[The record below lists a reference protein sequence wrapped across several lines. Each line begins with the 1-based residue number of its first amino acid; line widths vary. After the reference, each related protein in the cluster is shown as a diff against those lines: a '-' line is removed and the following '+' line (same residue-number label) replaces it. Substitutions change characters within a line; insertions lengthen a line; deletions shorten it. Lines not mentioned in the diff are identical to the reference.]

1 MNEPLDA
8 AGKRMQRQAAE
19 WLALR
24 QARGFTPAE
33 HADFS
38 DWCAADARH
47 AQIFAEVERA
57 WGTLDG
63 LARYP
68 HSPDVAADPDL
79 LLPARPAPKVF
90 LPPRLALAAAAA
102 LAVSVAIVWKPWAE
116 SKPVPPPAVAAVDSR
131 ILHLPDGS
139 VVELNVGARV
149 EPAFTPAERRVRLRQ
164 GEAHF
169 TVAKNP
175 DRPFWVEAN
184 GVAVR
189 AVGTAFDV
197 RLVGASVEVL
207 VTEGTVQVHPPV
219 ATSAAGSA
227 PTAVVNEGQKT
238 VVSTRSQNTAPVVE
252 SVPSTVLDQAL
263 AWQSSRFVFDAMP
276 LADVVERFNRSGTN
290 TVLVLDDPGLAA
302 LKFSGRMRAAPVDR
316 FVEVLEANFGIRAER
331 RSDGRIILRRAQ

>member
-1 MNEPLDA
+1 MLRCSPPVQWQQGPYCSSLPMG
-8 AGKRMQRQAAE
+8 GKD
-19 WLALR
+19 
-24 QARGFTPAE
+24 RGGWST
-33 HADFS
+33 
-38 DWCAADARH
+38 
-47 AQIFAEVERA
+47 
-57 WGTLDG
+57 
-63 LARYP
+63 
-68 HSPDVAADPDL
+68 
-79 LLPARPAPKVF
+79 KF
-90 LPPRLALAAAAA
+90 LYT
-102 LAVSVAIVWKPWAE
+102 
-116 SKPVPPPAVAAVDSR
+116 
-131 ILHLPDGS
+131 G
-139 VVELNVGARV
+139 GARSIM
-149 EPAFTPAERRVRLRQ
+149 P
-164 GEAHF
+164 
-169 TVAKNP
+169 
-175 DRPFWVEAN
+175 VEAN

-302 LKFSGRMRAAPVDR
+302 LKFSGRLRAAPVDR